1 MGRSQIIRDLANGII
16 DATTA
21 LKRTKVLLH
30 FLNKDDNV
38 IKWIKSEL
46 EGYGDTDEV
55 PYYRTWDGQLRGTYI
70 CGTAYSNIRG
80 KNQPLPVGNL
90 SKEIRERILSINIR
104 DSVSSIIDTPMNTPL
119 VVSLPAEYNS
129 ILSKATGNPFMIIT
143 SAYVTLE
150 ISKYKA
156 IPTVVESKLLDI
168 LLFLEEKFGN
178 LDSYDTPNEN
188 EINLEDQKLIS
199 VSINAIIFNKDE
211 SVTIGDENTIDE
223 STIASTVIG
232 KTKRY

>member
-104 DSVSSIIDTPMNTPL
+104 DIFDKGFAKIFLKKHLSAVFGTAKHSIPRLSSKHT
-119 VVSLPAEYNS
+119 VYNAGKIRYNVK
-129 ILSKATGNPFMIIT
+129 ILI
-143 SAYVTLE
+143 
-150 ISKYKA
+150 
-156 IPTVVESKLLDI
+156 
-168 LLFLEEKFGN
+168 
-178 LDSYDTPNEN
+178 
-188 EINLEDQKLIS
+188 
-199 VSINAIIFNKDE
+199 
-211 SVTIGDENTIDE
+211 
-223 STIASTVIG
+223 
-232 KTKRY
+232 